1 MKEKVGRKGERKGE
15 RRMGEGEKNEQG
27 GKVGGKER
35 IVRKIRKKPTF
46 PPKHSTFRQWPC

>member
-27 GKVGGKER
+27 GKGGGKER

-46 PPKHSTFRQWPC
+46 PPKNSTFRQWPC